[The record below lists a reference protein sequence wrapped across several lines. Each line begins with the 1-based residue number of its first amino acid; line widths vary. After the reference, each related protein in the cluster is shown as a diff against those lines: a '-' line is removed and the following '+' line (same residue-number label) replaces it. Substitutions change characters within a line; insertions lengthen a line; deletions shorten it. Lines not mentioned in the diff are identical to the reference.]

1 MMTVM
6 KLLETVASIRDLEEH
21 RSIEFAVASVLK

>member
-6 KLLETVASIRDLEEH
+6 KLLETVAFIRDLEEH